1 MLPDDPS
8 QWIQNSDDGRSGL
21 LQHQVNA
28 IRGRHRIQRKTGA
41 CPCLDRGD
49 QPGGLQRSDVRG
61 SDPGRVVEK
70 GPSKSVFNP
79 AWHPYTKLLL
89 SSVPELRQGWLESV
103 AETAEAKAA
112 SDGDVAIGAVGC
124 RFANRCARVIRGT
137 CDSVSPPIRELD
149 GGLFIACHLDVAD
162 LPVN

>member
-70 GPSKSVFNP
+70 GQPVYPSGMVQSGRTEVHLP
-79 AWHPYTKLLL
+79 GSTTIRTDQDQALAPIGL
-89 SSVPELRQGWLESV
+89 VPTYEGR
-103 AETAEAKAA
+103 T
-112 SDGDVAIGAVGC
+112 IGTEH
-124 RFANRCARVIRGT
+124 R
-137 CDSVSPPIRELD
+137 
-149 GGLFIACHLDVAD
+149 
-162 LPVN
+162 